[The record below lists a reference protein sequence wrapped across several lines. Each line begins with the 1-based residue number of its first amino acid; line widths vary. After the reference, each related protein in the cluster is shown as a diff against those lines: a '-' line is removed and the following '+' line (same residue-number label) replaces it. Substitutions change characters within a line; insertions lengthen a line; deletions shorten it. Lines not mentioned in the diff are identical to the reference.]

1 MKERDNK
8 GQEGKRKGKG
18 KEKRGKV
25 EGVAITILVSP
36 WEEMTPII
44 LSHYAWIEMSSLL
57 PKLLSSKRRYNYT
70 SIIQSAITD
79 HSYKK
84 KKTF

>member
-1 MKERDNK
+1 MKERENE

-25 EGVAITILVSP
+25 EEVPITILVSP

-44 LSHYAWIEMSSLL
+44 LSHYA
-57 PKLLSSKRRYNYT
+57 
-70 SIIQSAITD
+70 
-79 HSYKK
+79 
-84 KKTF
+84 

>member
-1 MKERDNK
+1 MKERENE

-44 LSHYAWIEMSSLL
+44 LSHYA
-57 PKLLSSKRRYNYT
+57 
-70 SIIQSAITD
+70 
-79 HSYKK
+79 
-84 KKTF
+84 